1 MNKRN
6 IRVELC
12 DFDNREHTDK
22 FTELLNHYMEDPMG
36 DATPL
41 DENQQAK
48 LLKELSSNPKAFVLL
63 LFYEDNIVGFSTL
76 FELFSTFKVKPYLYI
91 HDFVIYGDYRGKGLG
106 HSLMDGVVDLA
117 VQRDCCKITLEVRS
131 DNPPAQKLYENCGFK
146 PCEPDMY
153 FWTKLLS

>member
-6 IRVELC
+6 TRVELC

-48 LLKELSSNPKAFVLL
+48 LLKELSLNPKAFVLL

-153 FWTKLLS
+153 FWTRLLS